1 MHMPNR
7 TAKFVSIVFASL
19 AAGAALTTVSHGQT
33 PAADDCLAGP
43 KDHAPQG
50 GHWYYRI
57 EHPSNRHCWYLKDE
71 HNKVAQTASPDASAP
86 AKPMAP
92 ATETAMP
99 RSVADAHA
107 ELPAPQTP
115 DAAVSP
121 PANAPDPNAQQSIVA
136 TRWLDPSSVSSS
148 AGALTG
154 NTNTVAAAP
163 SNSAAALPAAVAAVP
178 LAAAD
183 ALPEDAEKS
192 SGSIRM
198 VLLAII
204 GALSLAGLMGS
215 AIFRFG
221 GGAQQSGRR
230 DSGNDRR
237 AIWDSAAIDRG
248 PPPGFPR
255 PRARMPQADIPRE
268 PRAADDPNRRI
279 AEMLAQLARKRTA

>member
-19 AAGAALTTVSHGQT
+19 VAGAALTTMSHGQT

-71 HNKVAQTASPDASAP
+71 HDKVAQTAPPDASAP
-86 AKPMAP
+86 AKPLAP
-92 ATETAMP
+92 ATEKAMP
-99 RSVADAHA
+99 RSIADAHA

-115 DAAVSP
+115 DAASSP
-121 PANAPDPNAQQSIVA
+121 PANAADPNAQRSIVA

-163 SNSAAALPAAVAAVP
+163 TNSAAALPAAVAAVP

-183 ALPEDAEKS
+183 ALPEEAEKS
-192 SGSIRM
+192 SGSLRM

-221 GGAQQSGRR
+221 GGTRRSGRG

-237 AIWDSAAIDRG
+237 AIWDSATIDHG
-248 PPPGFPR
+248 PPPGFPH
-255 PRARMPQADIPRE
+255 PRARMPGTDIPRG

-279 AEMLAQLARKRTA
+279 AEMLAQLPRKTRA

>member
-19 AAGAALTTVSHGQT
+19 VAGAALTTMSHGQT

-71 HNKVAQTASPDASAP
+71 HDKVAQTAPPNASAP
-86 AKPMAP
+86 AKPMEP
-92 ATETAMP
+92 ATEAAMP

-115 DAAVSP
+115 DAASSP
-121 PANAPDPNAQQSIVA
+121 PANAPDPNAQRSIVA

-154 NTNTVAAAP
+154 NTEAAAP
-163 SNSAAALPAAVAAVP
+163 SNSAATLPAAVAAVP

-192 SGSIRM
+192 PGSVRM
-198 VLLAII
+198 VLLAVI
-204 GALSLAGLMGS
+204 GALSLAGLMGG
-215 AIFRFG
+215 AIFRYG
-221 GGAQQSGRR
+221 GGTWRSGRR

-248 PPPGFPR
+248 PPPGFPH
-255 PRARMPQADIPRE
+255 PRARMPGADIPRE

>member
-19 AAGAALTTVSHGQT
+19 VAGAALTTMSHGQT

-57 EHPSNRHCWYLKDE
+57 EHPSNRHCWYLRDE
-71 HNKVAQTASPDASAP
+71 HDKVAQTAAPNASAP

-92 ATETAMP
+92 ATEAAMP

-107 ELPAPQTP
+107 ELPAAQTP
-115 DAAVSP
+115 DAGVSP
-121 PANAPDPNAQQSIVA
+121 PANAPDPNAQRSIVA

-148 AGALTG
+148 TRPLTG

-192 SGSIRM
+192 PGSIRM
-198 VLLAII
+198 VLLAVI
-204 GALSLAGLMGS
+204 GALSLAGLMGG
-215 AIFRFG
+215 AIFRYG
-221 GGAQQSGRR
+221 GGTGRSDRR
-230 DSGNDRR
+230 DSGNDRH

-248 PPPGFPR
+248 QPPGFPR
-255 PRARMPQADIPRE
+255 PRARMPGADIPRE
-268 PRAADDPNRRI
+268 PRTADDPNRRI
-279 AEMLAQLARKRTA
+279 AEMLAQLARKSRA

>member
-1 MHMPNR
+1 MPNR

-19 AAGAALTTVSHGQT
+19 VAGAALTTMAHGQT
-33 PAADDCLAGP
+33 SAADDCLAGP

-71 HNKVAQTASPDASAP
+71 HDKVAQIAAPNASAP
-86 AKPMAP
+86 AKPMTP
-92 ATETAMP
+92 TTETAMP

-115 DAAVSP
+115 DAASSP
-121 PANAPDPNAQQSIVA
+121 PANAPDPNAQRSIVA

-148 AGALTG
+148 AGPLTG
-154 NTNTVAAAP
+154 DRVAAAP
-163 SNSAAALPAAVAAVP
+163 SNSAAALPVAVAAVP
-178 LAAAD
+178 LATAD
-183 ALPEDAEKS
+183 ALPEEAEKS

-204 GALSLAGLMGS
+204 GALSFAGLMGS

-221 GGAQQSGRR
+221 GGTWRSDRR
-230 DSGNDRR
+230 EIGNDRR
-237 AIWDSAAIDRG
+237 AIWDSAVTDHG
-248 PPPGFPR
+248 PPPGFPHR
-255 PRARMPQADIPRE
+255 RTRMSEVDIPRE

-279 AEMLAQLARKRTA
+279 AEMLAQLARRRTT

>member
-19 AAGAALTTVSHGQT
+19 FAGAALTTMSHSQT

-71 HNKVAQTASPDASAP
+71 HDKVAQTAPPNASAP

-92 ATETAMP
+92 AAETAMP
-99 RSVADAHA
+99 RSIADAHA

-115 DAAVSP
+115 DATNTP
-121 PANAPDPNAQQSIVA
+121 PANAPDPNAQRSIVA
-136 TRWLDPSSVSSS
+136 SRWLDPSSVSSS
-148 AGALTG
+148 AGPLTG

-204 GALSLAGLMGS
+204 GALSLAGLMGG
-215 AIFRFG
+215 AIFRYG
-221 GGAQQSGRR
+221 GGTWRSGRR
-230 DSGNDRR
+230 DHGNDRR

-248 PPPGFPR
+248 PPPGFPH
-255 PRARMPQADIPRE
+255 PRARRPGADIPRE
-268 PRAADDPNRRI
+268 PRAPDDPNRRI
-279 AEMLAQLARKRTA
+279 AEMLAQLARKSRA